1 MIIDS
6 STRLCLS
13 IVATGKCNCDCSYCH
28 FYASHDRKEYNR
40 NIDDKLL
47 YRYVEYIA
55 YLKTITPHIT
65 CRLSGGEPLVMGN
78 KMFEITDYIAANTG
92 IKPYVMTNGKL
103 LSKETIQMAKQH
115 NVSSFVVSVE
125 NPFDVSNGAVD
136 SRETIE
142 KFALLQNEDVP
153 LYFGMMVIANNQF
166 KNILKI
172 ADLFFESTGTIPP
185 ICEINYLP
193 YESPSDEELADL
205 YENVKSVVRKYNGK
219 TPLSLFPYVIPEYYS
234 GNQKGTEF
242 LTELP
247 IDDKH
252 GMLTKADADIMDSTR
267 SQIDRSYFA
276 YECPDVNCDW
286 RDSCHHLKWVWNMDT
301 KKVRSEDKMKDY
313 CKFKKTL
320 SAAFFD
326 ALVTEE

>member
-1 MIIDS
+1 M
-6 STRLCLS
+6 
-13 IVATGKCNCDCSYCH
+13 
-28 FYASHDRKEYNR
+28 
-40 NIDDKLL
+40 
-47 YRYVEYIA
+47 
-55 YLKTITPHIT
+55 
-65 CRLSGGEPLVMGN
+65 VMGN

-219 TPLSLFPYVIPEYYS
+219 TPLSLFPYTTTTIPFSIRLDTASTNNDTDRVNINSGDAIMFTGLSSGAVKEYVTSWNINRFYDLE
-234 GNQKGTEF
+234 QTF
-242 LTELP
+242 LLVNSESW
-247 IDDKH
+247 
-252 GMLTKADADIMDSTR
+252 GKALAG
-267 SQIDRSYFA
+267 
-276 YECPDVNCDW
+276 
-286 RDSCHHLKWVWNMDT
+286 
-301 KKVRSEDKMKDY
+301 DY
-313 CKFKKTL
+313 TATITF
-320 SAAFFD
+320 SAE
-326 ALVTEE
+326 VVVE